1 MTQSIQE
8 AMLKAGLVTK
18 EKLKQVEQEKKAA
31 SRPPRPQRP
40 VIKPPFVKL
49 PVKTAS
55 KFQAKPSIPKP
66 EIKKREPA
74 KHLHH
79 IRTDCEGCRKSS
91 PDVEHYLHTNRSFN
105 AFWLCVR
112 CADAHNISDECR
124 QTIQSQHAMSG
135 LFRREYGATKVFR
148 K

>member
-31 SRPPRPQRP
+31 SRPQRP
-40 VIKPPFVKL
+40 VIKPPFVK
-49 PVKTAS
+49 KTVAATS
-55 KFQAKPSIPKP
+55 KIQTKPSAPKP

-79 IRTDCEGCRKSS
+79 IRTDCEGCQKSS

-112 CADAHNISDECR
+112 CADAHNISDEYR
-124 QTIQSQHAMSG
+124 QTAQSQHAMSG